1 MFIRRKRFHSA
12 LSKDGKSAEAFMPV
26 RLIESLATTAPLSDL
41 FSDQSILQ
49 SMLDFEVALARA
61 EARFRLIPRS
71 AADAIAAAAKADA
84 FDPAALSGATL
95 RAGTP
100 VIAFVKALTE
110 HVRGI
115 DSMAAGFVHWG
126 ATSQDVAD
134 TALVLLLKR
143 AQLIFDADLTRL
155 EQGLKRLAKKH
166 GATVML
172 GRTLMQPAPPTT
184 FGLKAAGWLNVISR
198 SHRRLNNAFA
208 TTLIVQFGGAS
219 GTLASLGGRGLAV
232 GRALADELGLGLPDA
247 PWHTHRDRLAE
258 LICACGILTGSLGK
272 MARDISLLMQGEV
285 GEAAEPS
292 EPGRGGSS
300 TMPHKRNPTGCSL
313 TLAAAVRA
321 PGLVAGF
328 LSAMVQEHERALGGW
343 QSEWPTVSG
352 IIQASGLAISSMAKV
367 AEGLTVDP
375 ARMRANIE
383 ATKGVIFAERAMMLL
398 GDKLGRDVA
407 HKLLEEATLKS
418 IAEGRS
424 LASVLAD
431 MSEVTEHLDAA
442 TIRGLDVP
450 EQYLG
455 MADEFRIRLLASTPR
470 PKTVRLT
477 ANQSKKRP
485 RKTKLTNARKK

>member
-61 EARFRLIPRS
+61 EAQLKIIPRS
-71 AADAIAAAAKADA
+71 AADVIAAAAKADA

-95 RAGTP
+95 SAGTP
-100 VIAFVKALTE
+100 VIPFVKALTE
-110 HVRGI
+110 HVREI
-115 DSMAAGFVHWG
+115 DSKVGGFVHWG

-134 TALVLLLKR
+134 TALILLLKR

-155 EQGLKRLAKKH
+155 EQALKRLAKEH

-172 GRTLMQPAPPTT
+172 GRTLLQAAPPTT
-184 FGLKAAGWLNVISR
+184 FGLKAAGWLNAISR
-198 SHRRLNNAFA
+198 SHRRLDDAFSE
-208 TTLIVQFGGAS
+208 TQILQFGGAS
-219 GTLASLGGRGLAV
+219 GTLASLGRQGLAV

-247 PWHTHRDRLAE
+247 PWHSHRDRLAE
-258 LICACGILTGSLGK
+258 LMCACGILTGSLGK

-313 TLAAAVRA
+313 TLAAAVRV

-352 IIQASGLAISSMAKV
+352 IIQASGLAISSMAEV

-383 ATKGVIFAERAMMLL
+383 ATKGVIFAERVMMLL

-407 HKLLEEATLKS
+407 HKLLEAATRKS

-424 LASVLAD
+424 LAGVLAD
-431 MSEVTEHLDAA
+431 MPEVTQHLDSA
-442 TIRGLDVP
+442 TVRELDVP

-455 MADEFRIRLLASTPR
+455 MADEFRTRLLASEQQQTTGQPKPSHSKKQR
-470 PKTVRLT
+470 PKT
-477 ANQSKKRP
+477 KP
-485 RKTKLTNARKK
+485 TNARKK

>member
-1 MFIRRKRFHSA
+1 
-12 LSKDGKSAEAFMPV
+12 MPV
-26 RLIESLATTAPLSDL
+26 RLMESLATTEPLSDL
-41 FSDQSILQ
+41 FSDPSILQ
-49 SMLDFEVALARA
+49 AMLDFEVALARA
-61 EARFRLIPRS
+61 EAQLKIIPRS

-100 VIAFVKALTE
+100 VIPFVKTLTE

-143 AQLIFDADLTRL
+143 AQPIFAADLSRL
-155 EQGLKRLAKKH
+155 EQGLKRLATEH
-166 GATVML
+166 GAAVML

-184 FGLKAAGWLNVISR
+184 FGLKAAGWLNAIRR
-198 SHRRLNNAFA
+198 SHQRLNNAFA
-208 TTLIVQFGGAS
+208 ATLIVQFGGAS
-219 GTLASLGGRGLAV
+219 GTLASLGEQGLAV
-232 GRALADELGLGLPDA
+232 GRVLADELGLGLPDA

-258 LICACGILTGSLGK
+258 LMCACGILTGSLGK

-313 TLAAAVRA
+313 ALAAAVRV
-321 PGLVAGF
+321 PGLVADF

-352 IIQASGLAISSMAKV
+352 IIQTCGLAAASMAEV

-375 ARMRANIE
+375 ARMRTNLE
-383 ATKGVIFAERAMMLL
+383 AMKGVIFAERAMMLL
-398 GDKLGRDVA
+398 GNKLGRDVA
-407 HKLLEEATLKS
+407 HKLLEGATRKS

-424 LASVLAD
+424 LAGVLAD
-431 MSEVTEHLDAA
+431 MPEVTQHLDSA
-442 TIRGLDVP
+442 TVRELDVP
-450 EQYLG
+450 VQYLG
-455 MADEFRIRLLASTPR
+455 MADEFRTRLLASTPR
-470 PKTVRLT
+470 PKTVRLRG
-477 ANQSKKRP
+477 NQSKKRP
-485 RKTKLTNARKK
+485 RKTKPTNARKK